1 MEKIMN
7 KDTEF
12 LIDVVRRANE
22 LITEDFEVNAKGND
36 GDLVTNFDYE
46 IEKFIIGEINKAYPG
61 FDIISE
67 EFNTEGK
74 LTKNCFVIDPIDGT
88 ITFAHGC
95 PDWAI
100 QVACIKSG
108 KTVSAVIFLPK
119 LAELYWADETGA
131 FLNGKSINVN
141 TLPIHKC
148 LFEVHGKGR
157 LSALTRMLPYSK
169 HFRRSG
175 SAAVSYAYVAAG
187 RFGGIIFR
195 NESVWDYIPGMFIA
209 KQAGAYLIDEYECHI
224 AANSKEFAE
233 LLKKEAM
240 FRKGDV

>member
-1 MEKIMN
+1 MN
-7 KDTEF
+7 KDTQF
-12 LIDVVRRANE
+12 LIDVVKRASE
-22 LITEDFEVNAKGND
+22 LVTEEFEVNAKGND

-46 IEKFIIGEINKAYPG
+46 IEKFIIDEINKNYPG

-67 EFNTEGK
+67 EFNTDGK
-74 LTKNCFVIDPIDGT
+74 LSENCFVIDPIDGT

-100 QVACIKSG
+100 QVACIKGG

-119 LAELYWADETGA
+119 LAELYYADEEGA
-131 FLNGKSINVN
+131 YLNGKPIHVN
-141 TLPIHKC
+141 NLSVHKC

-175 SAAVSYAYVAAG
+175 SAAVSYAFVAAG

-209 KQAGAYLIDEYECHI
+209 EKAGAYLIDEHECHI

-233 LLKKEAM
+233 LLKREAT
-240 FRKGDV
+240 FRMGDV

>member
-1 MEKIMN
+1 MN

-12 LIDVVRRANE
+12 LIDVVKRASE
-22 LITEDFEVNAKGND
+22 IITEDFEVNAKGND

-46 IEKFIIGEINKAYPG
+46 VEKFIIDEINKAYPG

-67 EFNTEGK
+67 EFNTNGK
-74 LTKNCFVIDPIDGT
+74 LTDNCFVIDPIDGT

-100 QVACIKSG
+100 QVACIKG
-108 KTVSAVIFLPK
+108 GETVSAVIFLPK

-131 FLNGKSINVN
+131 YLNGK
-141 TLPIHKC
+141 PIHVNNLPVNKC

-157 LSALTRMLPYSK
+157 LSALTRMLPYTK

-175 SAAVSYAYVAAG
+175 SAAVSFAFVAAG
-187 RFGGIIFR
+187 RFGGVIFR
-195 NESVWDYIPGMFIA
+195 NESAWDYVPGMFIA

-224 AANSKEFAE
+224 AANTQEFAE
-233 LLKKEAM
+233 LLKQHAT
-240 FRKGDV
+240 FQPGDK

>member
-1 MEKIMN
+1 MN
-7 KDTEF
+7 KDTKF
-12 LIDVVRRANE
+12 LIDVVKRASE

-46 IEKFIIGEINKAYPG
+46 IEKFIIDEINKTYPG
-61 FDIISE
+61 FDIVSE
-67 EFNTEGK
+67 EFNTDGK
-74 LTKNCFVIDPIDGT
+74 ITQNCFVIDPIDGT

-100 QVACIKSG
+100 QVACIKG
-108 KTVSAVIFLPK
+108 GETVSAVIFLPK
-119 LAELYWADETGA
+119 LNELYYADETGA
-131 FLNGKSINVN
+131 FLNEKPIHVN
-141 TLPIHKC
+141 TLPISKC
-148 LFEVHGKGR
+148 IFEVHGKGR

-175 SAAVSYAYVAAG
+175 SAAVSFAFVAAG
-187 RFGGIIFR
+187 RFGGVIFR

-209 KQAGAYLIDEYECHI
+209 KQAGAFLIDECECHI

-233 LLKKEAM
+233 LLKAEAM
-240 FRKGDV
+240 FRKGDI

>member
-1 MEKIMN
+1 MN
-7 KDTEF
+7 KVTEF
-12 LIDVVRRANE
+12 LIDVVKRASE

-46 IEKFIIGEINKAYPG
+46 VERFIINEINQSHPG

-67 EFNTEGK
+67 EFNTDGK
-74 LTKNCFVIDPIDGT
+74 LTDNCFVIDPIDGT

-100 QVACIKSG
+100 QVACIKG
-108 KTVSAVIFLPK
+108 GETVSAVIYLPK
-119 LAELYWADETGA
+119 LSELYWADETGA
-131 FLNGKSINVN
+131 YLNGKPIKVN
-141 TLPIHKC
+141 TLPVSKC

-157 LSALTRMLPYSK
+157 LSALTRMLPYTK

-175 SAAVSYAYVAAG
+175 SAVVSFAFVAAG
-187 RFGGIIFR
+187 RFGGVIFR
-195 NESVWDYIPGMFIA
+195 NESVWDYVPGMYIA

-224 AANSKEFAE
+224 AANSKELAE
-233 LLKKEAM
+233 LLKTEAM
-240 FRKGDV
+240 FRKGDK